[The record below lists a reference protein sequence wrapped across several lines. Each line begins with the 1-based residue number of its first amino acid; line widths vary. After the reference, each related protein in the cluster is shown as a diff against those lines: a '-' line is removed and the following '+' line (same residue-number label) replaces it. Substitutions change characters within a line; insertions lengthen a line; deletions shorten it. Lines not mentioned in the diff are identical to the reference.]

1 MNIPFISLTILI
13 FVDLS
18 CRDREIER
26 DIRRAVIIV
35 EIIFCIAFN
44 FIAMINLLNTG
55 DISEMLDDIA
65 AMFDDDE
72 YDNFSNE
79 FARGA
84 IITFTIYAFGTLLSL
99 VVILGAIIFK
109 APLVGLGNVW
119 TVAQIVARAILQ
131 ARGYK

>member
-84 IITFTIYAFGTLLSL
+84 IITSTIYAFGTLLSL

-109 APLVGLGNVW
+109 APLVGLGTVW